1 MTAATPGNRDPTM
14 ADKLLPTSLVG
25 SYPQP
30 DWVIDREKLA
40 KQMPPRVRAQELW
53 RVAPQWLEAAQD
65 DATILA
71 IRDQERAGL
80 DIITDGEIRRESY
93 SNRFA
98 TALDGIDL
106 DRPGTTL
113 NRSGRPIPVPRVVGK
128 IFRRHPVEARDA
140 QFLRAHTDRATK
152 MTVPG
157 PFTMAQQCQDEFYR
171 DEEALALDYAA
182 AVNEEIR
189 DLLAAGVDVVQI
201 DEPWMQARPERAR
214 RYGIKAL
221 NRALESIEGATAV
234 HICFGYAAM
243 VREKPSGYSFLG
255 ELEQSRARQI
265 SIEAAQPALDCSV
278 LDALPSKT
286 IILGV
291 LDLSDPEVERPE
303 TVAARIRRALA
314 FVPAER
320 IVVAPDCGMK
330 YLAREIAFG
339 QMQAMTAGAT
349 IVRRELDPSRRAQSS

>member
-1 MTAATPGNRDPTM
+1 VSGLRQ
-14 ADKLLPTSLVG
+14 KLLPVSLVG

-30 DWVIDREKLA
+30 DWLIDRDKLA

-53 RVAPQWLEAAQD
+53 RVAPQFLEQAQD

-98 TALDGIDL
+98 TALDGVDL
-106 DRPGTTL
+106 DRPGTTI
-113 NRSGRPIPVPRVVGK
+113 NRSGRPIAVPRVVGK
-128 IFRRHPVEARDA
+128 IRRRHPVETRDA
-140 QFLRAHTDRATK
+140 RFLRANTDRTIK

-157 PFTMAQQCQDEFYR
+157 PFTLAQQCQDDFYD
-171 DEEALALDYAA
+171 DEERMALDYAA

-189 DLLAAGVDVVQI
+189 DLFAAGVDVVQI
-201 DEPWMQARPERAR
+201 DEPWMQARPDRAK

-221 NRALESIEGATAV
+221 DRALEGIEGTTAV
-234 HICFGYAAM
+234 HVCFGYAAM
-243 VREKPSGYSFLG
+243 VKDKPSGYSFLA
-255 ELEQSRARQI
+255 ELEQSAARQI
-265 SIEAAQPALDCSV
+265 SIETAQPALDCSV
-278 LDALPSKT
+278 LETLPSKT

-291 LDLSDPEVERPE
+291 LDLSDPAVERPE
-303 TVAARIRRALA
+303 TVAQRIRRALK
-314 FVPAER
+314 FVAPER
-320 IVVAPDCGMK
+320 IHVAPDCGMK

-339 QMQAMTAGAT
+339 KMQAMAAGAT
-349 IVRRELDPSRRAQSS
+349 IVRREIETALPRRAPSS